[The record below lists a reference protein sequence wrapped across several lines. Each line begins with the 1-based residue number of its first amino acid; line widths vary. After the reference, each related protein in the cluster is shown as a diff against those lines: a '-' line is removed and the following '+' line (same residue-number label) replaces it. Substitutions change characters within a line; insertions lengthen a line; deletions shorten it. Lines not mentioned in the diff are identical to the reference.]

1 MGRFFNLVDTP
12 KHKEEFKR
20 YYRILSNVSI
30 QHCNIGEWNEKRST
44 EAVVIPMIAF
54 IEGGMRIPMGRVT
67 RDFLTLFRL
76 CPTLC
81 GPNMFRVLGRLD
93 AMNEKMGINLTHHY
107 IYWIY
112 SCQKNNEANYYLKT
126 RVLAV
131 RLISCLPKMN
141 KSMDENFLI
150 VFGEWHDGLHCLT
163 TDGIS
168 GGIV

>member
-30 QHCNIGEWNEKRST
+30 QHYNIGEWNEKRPT

-81 GPNMFRVLGRLD
+81 SQNMFRVLSRLD
-93 AMNEKMGINLTHHY
+93 AMNEKMGINLTHHN
-107 IYWIY
+107 INWIY
-112 SCQKNNEANYYLKT
+112 SFQKNNKANYYLKT
-126 RVLAV
+126 KIPTV
-131 RLISCLPKMN
+131 RLISCLLMMN
-141 KSMDENFLI
+141 KGMDEEFLI
-150 VFGEWHDGLHCLT
+150 
-163 TDGIS
+163 IS
-168 GGIV
+168 RE